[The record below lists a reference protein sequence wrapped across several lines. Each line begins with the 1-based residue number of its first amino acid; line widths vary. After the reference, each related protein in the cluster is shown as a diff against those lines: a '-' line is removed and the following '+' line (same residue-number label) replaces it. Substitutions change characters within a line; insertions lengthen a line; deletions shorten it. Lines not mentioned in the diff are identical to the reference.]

1 MNLRRLFFLLAFC
14 LVGQAWA
21 QRLPLPATSIGL
33 DSPAGQKLLLE
44 SDTKADYWPLSI
56 QYQTQQDPSSCG
68 PASSVMILNAL
79 ALPSPVSKIHQPFH
93 QFDQDNFFS
102 PAAEKVLSRTTLR
115 RQGATLNE
123 LAGMLSSWGAEVQVC
138 HARQGGLEEFR
149 DQARQALGSGQ
160 RFVIINFHR
169 DPLGQSGGSHF
180 SPLAAYHQGSDRFLV
195 MDVARFRYPPF
206 WVKADPLFRAM
217 NTVDGVSE
225 QTRGY
230 LLITAPHQS

>member
-1 MNLRRLFFLLAFC
+1 MNLRRLLLL
-14 LVGQAWA
+14 LVFTLVAQAWA
-21 QRLPLPATSIGL
+21 QQLPLPATSIGL

-44 SDTKADYWPLSI
+44 SGSKADYWPLSI

-68 PASSVMILNAL
+68 PASSVMVLNAL
-79 ALPSPVSKIHQPFH
+79 ALPAPPVSKIHKPFR

-102 PAAEKVLSRTTLR
+102 PAAEKVLSRKTLS
-115 RQGATLNE
+115 RQGATLEE

-138 HARQGGLEEFR
+138 HARTGGLEEFR
-149 DQARQALGSGQ
+149 NQARQALGSGK
-160 RFVIINFHR
+160 RYVIINFHR
-169 DPLGQSGGSHF
+169 DPLGQKGGSHF
-180 SPLAAYHQGSDRFLV
+180 SPLAAYHQASDRFLV

-230 LLITAPHQS
+230 LLIQARR